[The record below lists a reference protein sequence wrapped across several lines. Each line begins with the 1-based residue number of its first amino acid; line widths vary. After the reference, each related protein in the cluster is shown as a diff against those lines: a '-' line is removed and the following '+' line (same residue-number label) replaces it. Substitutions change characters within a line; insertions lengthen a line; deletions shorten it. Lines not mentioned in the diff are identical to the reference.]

1 LDSEYT
7 RRNIRKL
14 IRQKGISQVEL
25 GNAIGVSQFVVS
37 HWILGKSCAYMKYLD
52 KIAKYLD
59 VSMDY
64 LTGNTSSSVEND
76 SKWQYSEEVKNRKE
90 LRDLLDVARTATD
103 EEVGIVTD
111 ILKILKRRRINNK

>member
-1 LDSEYT
+1 MDSEYT

>member
-1 LDSEYT
+1 MDSEYT

-37 HWILGKSCAYMKYLD
+37 HWILGKSCTYMKYLD